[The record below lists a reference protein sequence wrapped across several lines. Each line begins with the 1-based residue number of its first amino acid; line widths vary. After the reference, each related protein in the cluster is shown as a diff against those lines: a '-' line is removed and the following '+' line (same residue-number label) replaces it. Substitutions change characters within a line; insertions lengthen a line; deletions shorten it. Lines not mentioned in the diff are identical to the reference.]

1 MFTFLDP
8 FDLVVVGGGAAGFMT
23 AVTAAEYGVKRII
36 ILEGSSKLMEKVRI
50 SGGGRC
56 NVTNASWIPSELA
69 ENYPRGGIKLLE
81 SFNRFAAGDVFD
93 WFEKRGLNLK
103 IEADNRVFPV
113 SDSSLDVI
121 NCLKK
126 NAISKGVEI
135 STKFFV
141 KEILKSSDNL
151 FTILNSE
158 KNSIISKN
166 IILSTGGHPSGH
178 ELAKSLGHCIVRP
191 VPSLFTLTTKET
203 KLNECSG
210 VSIRNIDIEIQINNK
225 SFKNRGDLLITHWGF
240 SGPSV
245 LKLSSIAAREL
256 FDQKYKCNLIIK
268 WSELEYE
275 ELKEKINN
283 LKLNNGRYNLINL
296 RPLPL
301 LTKRLWVFL
310 LNKMGINKDKK
321 WSDLLANEREIMINN
336 LLKDKYTISSKGPFG
351 EEFVTCGGV
360 SINEVNFKSMESLI
374 CPGLFFSGEVL
385 DVDGI
390 TGGFNFQHCWTS
402 GWLAG
407 KAVSK
412 LFNKVTNQ

>member
-1 MFTFLDP
+1 MNP

-23 AVTAAEYGVKRII
+23 AVTAAENGVKRII

-121 NCLKK
+121 SCLKK
-126 NAISKGVEI
+126 NAINKGVEI

-141 KEILKSSDNL
+141 KEILKTSDNL
-151 FTILNSE
+151 FTIFNSE
-158 KNSIISKN
+158 KISIIAKN

-178 ELAKSLGHCIVRP
+178 KLAKNFGHSIIRP
-191 VPSLFTLTTKET
+191 VPSLFTFSTKET

-210 VSIRNIDIEIQINNK
+210 VSIKNIDIEIQLNNK

-240 SGPSV
+240 SGPAV

-256 FDQKYKCNLIIK
+256 FDQKYKFNLIIR
-268 WSELEYE
+268 WSNLEYK
-275 ELKEKINN
+275 ELKEKIDN
-283 LKLNNGRYNLINL
+283 LKFNNGKLNLINL

-301 LTKRLWVFL
+301 LTRRLWVFL
-310 LNKMGINKDKK
+310 LNKMEINKDKK
-321 WSDLLANEREIMINN
+321 WSDLLANEREKMINS
-336 LLKDKYTISSKGPFG
+336 LLQDKYIISSKGPFG
-351 EEFVTCGGV
+351 EEFVTSGGV

-407 KAVSK
+407 QSVSK
-412 LFNKVTNQ
+412 LCGKVTN

>member
-1 MFTFLDP
+1 MNP

-23 AVTAAEYGVKRII
+23 AVTAAENGVKRII

-121 NCLKK
+121 SCLKK
-126 NAISKGVEI
+126 NAINKGVEI

-141 KEILKSSDNL
+141 KEILKTSDNL
-151 FTILNSE
+151 FTIFNSE
-158 KNSIISKN
+158 KISIIAKN
-166 IILSTGGHPSGH
+166 IILSTGGHPSGYK
-178 ELAKSLGHCIVRP
+178 LAKNFGHSIIRP
-191 VPSLFTLTTKET
+191 VPSLFTFSTKET

-210 VSIRNIDIEIQINNK
+210 VSIKNIDIEIQLNNK

-240 SGPSV
+240 SGPAV

-256 FDQKYKCNLIIK
+256 FDQKYKFNLIIR
-268 WSELEYE
+268 WSNLEYK
-275 ELKEKINN
+275 ELKEKIDN
-283 LKLNNGRYNLINL
+283 LKFNNGKLNLINL

-310 LNKMGINKDKK
+310 LNKMEINKDKK
-321 WSDLLANEREIMINN
+321 WSDLLANEREKMINS
-336 LLKDKYTISSKGPFG
+336 LLKDKYIISSKGPFG
-351 EEFVTCGGV
+351 EEFVTSGGV

-390 TGGFNFQHCWTS
+390 TVGVNFQHC
-402 GWLAG
+402 
-407 KAVSK
+407 
-412 LFNKVTNQ
+412 

>member
-1 MFTFLDP
+1 MNP

-23 AVTAAEYGVKRII
+23 AVTAAENGVKRII

-121 NCLKK
+121 SCLKK
-126 NAISKGVEI
+126 NAINKGVEI

-141 KEILKSSDNL
+141 KEILKTSDNL
-151 FTILNSE
+151 FTIFNSE
-158 KNSIISKN
+158 KNSIIAKN

-178 ELAKSLGHCIVRP
+178 KLAKNFGHSIIRP
-191 VPSLFTLTTKET
+191 VPSLFTFSTKET

-210 VSIRNIDIEIQINNK
+210 VSIKNIDIEIQLNNK

-240 SGPSV
+240 SGPAV

-256 FDQKYKCNLIIK
+256 FDQKYKFNLIIR
-268 WSELEYE
+268 WSNLEYK
-275 ELKEKINN
+275 ELKEKIDN
-283 LKLNNGRYNLINL
+283 LKFNNGKLNLINL

-310 LNKMGINKDKK
+310 LNKMEINKDKK
-321 WSDLLANEREIMINN
+321 WSDLLANEREKMINS
-336 LLKDKYTISSKGPFG
+336 LLKDKYIISSKGPFG
-351 EEFVTCGGV
+351 EEFVTSGGV

-407 KAVSK
+407 QSVSK
-412 LFNKVTNQ
+412 LCGKVTN

>member
-1 MFTFLDP
+1 MNP

-23 AVTAAEYGVKRII
+23 AVTAAENGVKRII

-121 NCLKK
+121 SCLKK
-126 NAISKGVEI
+126 NAINKGVEI

-141 KEILKSSDNL
+141 KEILKTSDNL
-151 FTILNSE
+151 FTIFNTE
-158 KNSIISKN
+158 KNSIIAKN
-166 IILSTGGHPSGH
+166 IILSTGSHPSGH
-178 ELAKSLGHCIVRP
+178 KLAKNFGHSIIRP
-191 VPSLFTLTTKET
+191 VPSLFTFSTKET

-210 VSIRNIDIEIQINNK
+210 VSIKNIDIEIQLNNK

-240 SGPSV
+240 SGPAV

-256 FDQKYKCNLIIK
+256 FDQKYKFNLIIR
-268 WSELEYE
+268 WSNLEYK
-275 ELKEKINN
+275 ELKEKIDN
-283 LKLNNGRYNLINL
+283 LKFNNGKLNLINL

-310 LNKMGINKDKK
+310 LNKMEINKDKK
-321 WSDLLANEREIMINN
+321 WSDLLANEREKMINR
-336 LLKDKYTISSKGPFG
+336 LLKDKYIISSKGPFG
-351 EEFVTCGGV
+351 EEFVTSGGV

-407 KAVSK
+407 QSVSK
-412 LFNKVTNQ
+412 LCGKVTN

>member
-1 MFTFLDP
+1 MEP

-23 AVTAAEYGVKRII
+23 AVTAAENGVKRII

-56 NVTNASWIPSELA
+56 NVTNALWIPNELA

-81 SFNRFAAGDVFD
+81 SFNRFAAGDLYD
-93 WFEKRGLNLK
+93 WFEKRGLKLK
-103 IEADNRVFPV
+103 IESDNRVFPV

-121 NCLKK
+121 DCLKK
-126 NAISKGVEI
+126 NAITKGVEI

-141 KEILKSSDNL
+141 KEIFKTSNN
-151 FTILNSE
+151 FFNICNSE
-158 KNSIISKN
+158 KDLIITKN

-178 ELAKSLGHCIVRP
+178 KLAKSLGHSIVRP
-191 VPSLFTLTTKET
+191 VPSLFTFTTKDN

-210 VSIRNIDIEIQINNK
+210 VSIKNIGIEIQVNNK

-240 SGPSV
+240 SGPV
-245 LKLSSIAAREL
+245 ILKLSSIAAREL
-256 FDQKYKCNLIIK
+256 FDQKYRFNLIIR
-268 WSELEYE
+268 WSDLEYKD
-275 ELKEKINN
+275 LKEKINN
-283 LKLNNGRYNLINL
+283 FKLNNGRLNLINL

-301 LTKRLWVFL
+301 LTKRLWIFL
-310 LNKMGINKDKK
+310 LNKMDINKDKK
-321 WSDLLANEREIMINN
+321 WSDLLASEREKMINT

-351 EEFVTCGGV
+351 EEFVTSGGV

-407 KAVSK
+407 RAISK
-412 LFNKVTNQ
+412 LFNEVTNQ

>member
-1 MFTFLDP
+1 MNP
-8 FDLVVVGGGAAGFMT
+8 FDLVVVGGGAAGFMS
-23 AVTAAEYGVKRII
+23 AVTAAENGVKRII

-81 SFNRFAAGDVFD
+81 LFNRFAAGDVFD

-121 NCLKK
+121 SCLKK
-126 NAISKGVEI
+126 NAINKGVEI

-141 KEILKSSDNL
+141 KEILKTSDNL
-151 FTILNSE
+151 FTIFNSE
-158 KNSIISKN
+158 KISIIAKN

-178 ELAKSLGHCIVRP
+178 KLAKNFGHSIIRP
-191 VPSLFTLTTKET
+191 VPSLFTFSTKET
-203 KLNECSG
+203 KLNDCSG
-210 VSIRNIDIEIQINNK
+210 VSIKNIDIEIQLNNK

-240 SGPSV
+240 SGPAV

-256 FDQKYKCNLIIK
+256 FDQKYKFNLIIR
-268 WSELEYE
+268 WSNLEYK
-275 ELKEKINN
+275 ELKEKIDN
-283 LKLNNGRYNLINL
+283 LKFNNGKLNLINL

-310 LNKMGINKDKK
+310 LNKMEINKDKK
-321 WSDLLANEREIMINN
+321 WSDLLANEREKMINS
-336 LLKDKYTISSKGPFG
+336 LLKDKYIISSKGPFG
-351 EEFVTCGGV
+351 EEFVTSGGV

-407 KAVSK
+407 QSVSK
-412 LFNKVTNQ
+412 ICGKVTN

>member
-1 MFTFLDP
+1 MNL

-23 AVTAAEYGVKRII
+23 AVTAAENGVKRII

-121 NCLKK
+121 SCLKK
-126 NAISKGVEI
+126 NAINKGVEI

-141 KEILKSSDNL
+141 KEILKTSDNL
-151 FTILNSE
+151 FTIFNSE
-158 KNSIISKN
+158 KISIIAKN

-178 ELAKSLGHCIVRP
+178 KLAKNFGHSIIRP
-191 VPSLFTLTTKET
+191 VPSLFTFSTKET

-210 VSIRNIDIEIQINNK
+210 VSIKNIDIEIQLNNK

-240 SGPSV
+240 SGPAV

-256 FDQKYKCNLIIK
+256 FDQKYKFNLIIR
-268 WSELEYE
+268 WSNLEYK
-275 ELKEKINN
+275 ELKEKIDN
-283 LKLNNGRYNLINL
+283 LKFNNGKLNLINL

-310 LNKMGINKDKK
+310 LNKMEINKDKK
-321 WSDLLANEREIMINN
+321 WSDLLANEREKMINS
-336 LLKDKYTISSKGPFG
+336 LLKDKYIISSKGPFG
-351 EEFVTCGGV
+351 EEFVTSGGV

-407 KAVSK
+407 QSVSK
-412 LFNKVTNQ
+412 LCGKVTN

>member
-1 MFTFLDP
+1 MNP
-8 FDLVVVGGGAAGFMT
+8 FDLVVIGGGAAGFMT
-23 AVTAAEYGVKRII
+23 AVTAAENGVKRII

-56 NVTNASWIPSELA
+56 NVTNASWIPNELA

-121 NCLKK
+121 SCLKK
-126 NAISKGVEI
+126 NAITKGVEI

-141 KEILKSSDNL
+141 KEILKTSDNL

-158 KNSIISKN
+158 KNSIIAKN

-178 ELAKSLGHCIVRP
+178 KLAKNFGHSIIRP
-191 VPSLFTLTTKET
+191 VPSLFTFSTKET

-210 VSIRNIDIEIQINNK
+210 VSIKNIDIEIQLNNK

-240 SGPSV
+240 SGPAV

-256 FDQKYKCNLIIK
+256 FDQKYKFNLIIR
-268 WSELEYE
+268 WSDLEYK
-275 ELKEKINN
+275 ELKEKIDN
-283 LKLNNGRYNLINL
+283 LKSNNGKLNLINL

-310 LNKMGINKDKK
+310 LNKMEINKDKK
-321 WSDLLANEREIMINN
+321 WSDLLANEREKMINS
-336 LLKDKYTISSKGPFG
+336 LLNDKYIISSKCPFG
-351 EEFVTCGGV
+351 GEFVTSGGV
-360 SINEVNFKSMESLI
+360 SINEVDFKSMESLI

-385 DVDGI
+385 NVDGI

-407 KAVSK
+407 QAVSK
-412 LFNKVTNQ
+412 LFSKVTNQ

>member
-1 MFTFLDP
+1 MNP

-23 AVTAAEYGVKRII
+23 AVTAAENGVKRII

-121 NCLKK
+121 SCLKK
-126 NAISKGVEI
+126 NAINKGVEI

-141 KEILKSSDNL
+141 KEILKTSDNL
-151 FTILNSE
+151 FTIFNSE
-158 KNSIISKN
+158 KISIIAKN

-178 ELAKSLGHCIVRP
+178 KLAKNFGHSIIRP
-191 VPSLFTLTTKET
+191 VPSLFTFSTKET

-210 VSIRNIDIEIQINNK
+210 VSIKNIDIEIQLNNK

-240 SGPSV
+240 SGPAV

-256 FDQKYKCNLIIK
+256 FDQKYKFNLIIR
-268 WSELEYE
+268 WSNLEYK
-275 ELKEKINN
+275 ELKEKIDN
-283 LKLNNGRYNLINL
+283 LKFNNGKLNLINL

-310 LNKMGINKDKK
+310 LNKMEINKDKK
-321 WSDLLANEREIMINN
+321 WSDLLANEREKMINS
-336 LLKDKYTISSKGPFG
+336 LLKDKYIISSKGPFG
-351 EEFVTCGGV
+351 EEFVTSGGV

-407 KAVSK
+407 QSVSK
-412 LFNKVTNQ
+412 LCGKVTN

>member
-1 MFTFLDP
+1 
-8 FDLVVVGGGAAGFMT
+8 MT
-23 AVTAAEYGVKRII
+23 AVTAAENGVKRII

-56 NVTNASWIPSELA
+56 NVTNASWIPNELV

-121 NCLKK
+121 SCLKK
-126 NAISKGVEI
+126 NAITKGVEI

-141 KEILKSSDNL
+141 KEILKTSDNL

-158 KNSIISKN
+158 KNSIIAKN

-178 ELAKSLGHCIVRP
+178 KLAKNFGHSIIRP
-191 VPSLFTLTTKET
+191 VPSLFTFSTKET

-210 VSIRNIDIEIQINNK
+210 VSIKNIDIEIQLNNK

-240 SGPSV
+240 SGPAV

-256 FDQKYKCNLIIK
+256 FDQKYKFNLIIR
-268 WSELEYE
+268 WSNLEYK
-275 ELKEKINN
+275 ELKEKIDN
-283 LKLNNGRYNLINL
+283 LKLNNGKLNLINL

-310 LNKMGINKDKK
+310 LNKMEINKDKK
-321 WSDLLANEREIMINN
+321 WSDLLADEREKMINS
-336 LLKDKYTISSKGPFG
+336 LLKDKYIISSKGPFG
-351 EEFVTCGGV
+351 EEFVTSGGV

-407 KAVSK
+407 QAVSK
-412 LFNKVTNQ
+412 LFSKVTNQ

>member
-1 MFTFLDP
+1 MDP

-23 AVTAAEYGVKRII
+23 AVTAAENGVERII

-56 NVTNASWIPSELA
+56 NVTNASWIPNELV

-121 NCLKK
+121 SCLKK
-126 NAISKGVEI
+126 NAITKGVEI
-135 STKFFV
+135 LTKFFV
-141 KEILKSSDNL
+141 KEILKTSDNL

-158 KNSIISKN
+158 KNSIIAKN

-178 ELAKSLGHCIVRP
+178 KLAKNFGHTIIRP
-191 VPSLFTLTTKET
+191 VPSLFTFSTKET

-210 VSIRNIDIEIQINNK
+210 VSIKNIDIEIQLNNK

-240 SGPSV
+240 SGPAV

-256 FDQKYKCNLIIK
+256 FDQKYKFNLIIR
-268 WSELEYE
+268 WSNLEYK
-275 ELKEKINN
+275 ELKEKIDN
-283 LKLNNGRYNLINL
+283 LKLNNGKLNLINL

-310 LNKMGINKDKK
+310 LNKMEINKDKK
-321 WSDLLANEREIMINN
+321 WSDLLADEREKMINS
-336 LLKDKYTISSKGPFG
+336 LLKDIYVISSKGPFG
-351 EEFVTCGGV
+351 EEFVTSGGV
-360 SINEVNFKSMESLI
+360 SINEVNFKSMESKL

-407 KAVSK
+407 QAVSK
-412 LFNKVTNQ
+412 LFSKVTNQ

>member
-1 MFTFLDP
+1 MDP

-23 AVTAAEYGVKRII
+23 AVTAAENGVERII

-121 NCLKK
+121 SCLKK
-126 NAISKGVEI
+126 NAINKGVEI

-141 KEILKSSDNL
+141 KEILKTSDNL
-151 FTILNSE
+151 FTIFNSE
-158 KNSIISKN
+158 KNSIIAKN

-178 ELAKSLGHCIVRP
+178 KLAKNFGHSIIRP
-191 VPSLFTLTTKET
+191 VPSLFTFSTKET

-210 VSIRNIDIEIQINNK
+210 VSIKNIDIEIQLNNK

-240 SGPSV
+240 SGPAV

-256 FDQKYKCNLIIK
+256 FDQKYKFNLIIR
-268 WSELEYE
+268 WSNLEYK
-275 ELKEKINN
+275 ELKEKIDN
-283 LKLNNGRYNLINL
+283 LKFNNGKLNLINL

-310 LNKMGINKDKK
+310 LNKMEINKDKK
-321 WSDLLANEREIMINN
+321 WSDLLANEREKMINS
-336 LLKDKYTISSKGPFG
+336 LLKDKYIISSKGPFG
-351 EEFVTCGGV
+351 EEFVTSGGV

-407 KAVSK
+407 QSVSK
-412 LFNKVTNQ
+412 LCGKVTN